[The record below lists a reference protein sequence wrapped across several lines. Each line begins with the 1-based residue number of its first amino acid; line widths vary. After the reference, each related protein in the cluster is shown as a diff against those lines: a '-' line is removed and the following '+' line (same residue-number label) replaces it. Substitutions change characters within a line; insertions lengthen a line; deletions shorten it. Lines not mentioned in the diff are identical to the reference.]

1 MVKPGYF
8 NVLYVY
14 HLQNHKCKTFNI
26 HKTNNIYLT
35 YKVTSSPLSLKRNPS
50 SVSACSGSSGQ
61 GPASPLRRAVSSV
74 SERSAASG
82 VSSLG
87 SVEAGQ
93 RRMVAASPC
102 TCGQQQPPQ
111 PLQGHENYDI
121 PRNLG
126 RQVRTLR
133 AASHIVC
140 VSVLFYCLQNSK
152 NYFKSILSIWRFNVT

>member
-82 VSSLG
+82 VSTG
-87 SVEAGQ
+87 SAEAGQ

-126 RQVRTLR
+126 RQVR
-133 AASHIVC
+133 AASHCEIVC
-140 VSVLFYCLQNSK
+140 VSVSYLLSTE
-152 NYFKSILSIWRFNVT
+152 FKEL

>member
-1 MVKPGYF
+1 M
-8 NVLYVY
+8 
-14 HLQNHKCKTFNI
+14 
-26 HKTNNIYLT
+26 
-35 YKVTSSPLSLKRNPS
+35 TSSPLSLKRNPS

-87 SVEAGQ
+87 SAEAGQ

-102 TCGQQQPPQ
+102 TCGQQPPQ

-126 RQVRTLR
+126 RQV
-133 AASHIVC
+133 SIGCEIVC
-140 VSVLFYCLQNSK
+140 SVFSFLSYCLQK
-152 NYFKSILSIWRFNVT
+152 IQITILRASCLSLETQCQKIKDLKDPSMFFWFRASL

>member
-1 MVKPGYF
+1 MYQTTRVKLFSY
-8 NVLYVY
+8 
-14 HLQNHKCKTFNI
+14 Q
-26 HKTNNIYLT
+26 
-35 YKVTSSPLSLKRNPS
+35 VTSSPLSLKRNPS
-50 SVSACSGSSGQ
+50 SVSACSGSSVQ

-82 VSSLG
+82 ASLG

-126 RQVRTLR
+126 RQVRVRT
-133 AASHIVC
+133 ASDVKLC
-140 VSVLFYCLQNSK
+140 VQCLYSSTKKIKGN
-152 NYFKSILSIWRFNVT
+152 FLH